1 MAYLSSG
8 FHHFVA
14 LYILFLY
21 LSFGRLY
28 HLQSC
33 IKVALDFVSP
43 ENVVECIRLT
53 NEFRLLPKDHCAK
66 DDKLEVWFLISC
78 IRLQIMLLFSAISS
92 RHCSSNAFFVVF
104 WTQVGVD
111 NEII

>member
-21 LSFGRLY
+21 LSFGHLY

-78 IRLQIMLLFSAISS
+78 IRLQIMLLLVLFLLVIVHQMLFCSFLDTS
-92 RHCSSNAFFVVF
+92 R
-104 WTQVGVD
+104 GR
-111 NEII
+111 